1 VQNLVQMTLGGRD
14 RLVCFLKHPSAHGTR
29 PSLAASY
36 PEDIERLRMAAGGT
50 A

>member
-1 VQNLVQMTLGGRD
+1 MTLGGLD
-14 RLVCFLKHPSAHGTR
+14 RLVCFLKHSSAHGTR